1 MGPAGLPPRRRS
13 VRLTRYNC
21 ASMSIFAPSSQDS
34 ARAGVIESAEVPGP
48 VFTDS
53 IDYEAV
59 KQLSASRQFTQLR
72 ALVRQRMARQA
83 PAT

>member
-1 MGPAGLPPRRRS
+1 MGPAGLSPRRRS

-21 ASMSIFAPSSQDS
+21 ASMSIFAPSQDS

-53 IDYEAV
+53 IDYETA
-59 KQLSASRQFTQLR
+59 KQLSASRQFAQLR